1 MYYRLTDD
9 TALRSWTDIGFACI
23 RKGSRRAYPLT
34 ERQAAAFLQCD
45 GLHDIDADATVMLS
59 VLKKLIEP
67 CEKGRLPSE
76 WSSYRKYENP
86 CFPMMNIMLTGKC
99 NFNCLHCFN
108 AADNTAL
115 MTEWSFDDVCS
126 LLDEAR
132 DCGVMGFTITGGEP
146 MMHDRF
152 LDIIREIYKRDMTVF
167 AVNTNG
173 WFITKEIL
181 DELKAIS
188 CTPVFKIS
196 FDGIGT
202 HDWMRRRE
210 GAERYALDSMRL
222 CLENGFRVLSNTQ
235 VNRRNLHTI
244 MPTVKLLDSIGV
256 QEMRIIRTSE
266 APRWLDNASDAC
278 LSMEEYYSSML
289 ECAAEYA
296 HSGME
301 MDLEIW
307 QYIGLRPRER
317 CYYLK
322 PVRFAAGEYRESGNC
337 CNCTHS
343 MTAITSDGEILPCN
357 QMSGYFLRHGM
368 SFGNVRHTPLAELLN
383 NNEYLRI
390 SNMTAGDLSGSGGK
404 CTSCPYFQ
412 VCGGGCRALGLLG
425 AGDKADFSHED
436 VFKCYFFE
444 NGWYQKVTR
453 ALSGWKNLSEISIS
467 GLNQKEA

>member
-59 VLKKLIEP
+59 VLRKLVEP

-126 LLDEAR
+126 LFDEAR

-181 DELKAIS
+181 DELKAIG

-278 LSMEEYYSSML
+278 LSILLVYAGVRRRIRTQWHGDGSGDMAVYRFASQRALLLSETGQVRCRGIPGERKLLQLYAFHDRDNLRWRDPAVQPDVRLFSQTRDEFRQRATY
-289 ECAAEYA
+289 AACGTVEQQRIPA
-296 HSGME
+296 
-301 MDLEIW
+301 DLE
-307 QYIGLRPRER
+307 YDCRRP
-317 CYYLK
+317 
-322 PVRFAAGEYRESGNC
+322 
-337 CNCTHS
+337 
-343 MTAITSDGEILPCN
+343 
-357 QMSGYFLRHGM
+357 
-368 SFGNVRHTPLAELLN
+368 
-383 NNEYLRI
+383 
-390 SNMTAGDLSGSGGK
+390 
-404 CTSCPYFQ
+404 
-412 VCGGGCRALGLLG
+412 
-425 AGDKADFSHED
+425 
-436 VFKCYFFE
+436 
-444 NGWYQKVTR
+444 
-453 ALSGWKNLSEISIS
+453 
-467 GLNQKEA
+467 